1 MATIVDV
8 ARLAGVT
15 PTTVSRVINNR
26 GYISEKTKKRVQ
38 EAMDELGYQPN
49 EIARSLTKQ
58 KSNTIGVIVP
68 HISHPYFA
76 KLISNLEN
84 EAAKKDYKIILCN
97 SKEKAEKEKQYLDMC
112 KSNRVA
118 GIIICSGNVESNKIN
133 TGGIPVVL
141 LEKNFEEGKLGIQC
155 DNYQGGKLAT
165 EHLIECGCKKILH
178 LSGVIDEEMPADNRE
193 KAFIDVC
200 SKNEIE
206 YFIKKY
212 DIDTYNQMN
221 YYDYIK
227 AALNEIEG
235 VDGIFASSDLIAA
248 QVIQVCNEI
257 KIRIPEDIKL
267 VGFDDVDISQLTT
280 PRITTVHQPIKEM
293 ARLSI
298 GLIDAKYNN
307 IEVNEKT
314 ILSIKLIIRESTV
327 NKFIYGVF

>member
-26 GYISEKTKKRVQ
+26 GYISEKTKKRVH
-38 EAMDELGYQPN
+38 EAMDELGYRPN

-298 GLIDAKYNN
+298 ELIDAKYNN

-314 ILSIKLIIRESTV
+314 ILPIKLIIRESTV
-327 NKFIYGVF
+327 NK

>member
-212 DIDTYNQMN
+212 DIEPYNQMN

-298 GLIDAKYNN
+298 ELIDAKYNN

-327 NKFIYGVF
+327 NK

>member
-118 GIIICSGNVESNKIN
+118 GISICSGNVESNKIN

-298 GLIDAKYNN
+298 ELIDAKYNN

-314 ILSIKLIIRESTV
+314 ILPIKLIIRDSTV
-327 NKFIYGVF
+327 NK

>member
-26 GYISEKTKKRVQ
+26 GYISEKTKKRVH

-314 ILSIKLIIRESTV
+314 ILPIKLIIRDSTV
-327 NKFIYGVF
+327 NK

>member
-280 PRITTVHQPIKEM
+280 PRITTLHQPIKEM

-327 NKFIYGVF
+327 NK

>member
-26 GYISEKTKKRVQ
+26 GYISEKTKKRVH

-84 EAAKKDYKIILCN
+84 EASKKDYKVILCN

-298 GLIDAKYNN
+298 ELIDAKYNN

-314 ILSIKLIIRESTV
+314 ILPIKLIIRESTV
-327 NKFIYGVF
+327 NK

>member
-8 ARLAGVT
+8 AKLAGVT

-327 NKFIYGVF
+327 NK

>member
-298 GLIDAKYNN
+298 GLIEAKYNN

-327 NKFIYGVF
+327 NK

>member
-248 QVIQVCNEI
+248 QVIQACNEI

-327 NKFIYGVF
+327 NK

>member
-314 ILSIKLIIRESTV
+314 ILSIKLIIRDSTV
-327 NKFIYGVF
+327 NK

>member
-327 NKFIYGVF
+327 NK

>member
-26 GYISEKTKKRVQ
+26 GYISEKTKKRVH
-38 EAMDELGYQPN
+38 EVMDELGYQPN

-133 TGGIPVVL
+133 TGSIPVVL

-298 GLIDAKYNN
+298 ELIDAKYNN
-307 IEVNEKT
+307 IEVNEKN

-327 NKFIYGVF
+327 NK

>member
-26 GYISEKTKKRVQ
+26 GYISEKTRNKVYG
-38 EAMDELGYQPN
+38 AMDELGYQPN

-298 GLIDAKYNN
+298 ELIDAKYNN

-314 ILSIKLIIRESTV
+314 ILPIKLIIRESTV
-327 NKFIYGVF
+327 NK

>member
-133 TGGIPVVL
+133 IGGIPVVL

-298 GLIDAKYNN
+298 ELIDAKYNN

-327 NKFIYGVF
+327 NK

>member
-26 GYISEKTKKRVQ
+26 GYISEKTKKRVH
-38 EAMDELGYQPN
+38 EVMDELGYQPN

-193 KAFIDVC
+193 KAVIDVC

-298 GLIDAKYNN
+298 ELIDAKYNN

-327 NKFIYGVF
+327 NK

>member
-26 GYISEKTKKRVQ
+26 GYISEKTKKRVH
-38 EAMDELGYQPN
+38 EVMDELGYQPN

-298 GLIDAKYNN
+298 ELINVKYNN

-327 NKFIYGVF
+327 NK

>member
-298 GLIDAKYNN
+298 ELIDAKYNN
-307 IEVNEKT
+307 IEVNEKN

-327 NKFIYGVF
+327 NK

>member
-26 GYISEKTKKRVQ
+26 GYISEKTKKRVH

-84 EAAKKDYKIILCN
+84 EAAKKDYKIIFCN

-118 GIIICSGNVESNKIN
+118 GIIICSGNFESNKIN

-298 GLIDAKYNN
+298 ELIDAKYNN
-307 IEVNEKT
+307 IEVNEKN

-327 NKFIYGVF
+327 NK

>member
-26 GYISEKTKKRVQ
+26 GYISEKTKKRVH

-235 VDGIFASSDLIAA
+235 IDGIFASSDLIAA

-298 GLIDAKYNN
+298 ELIDAKYNN

-314 ILSIKLIIRESTV
+314 ILPIKLIIRESTV
-327 NKFIYGVF
+327 NK

>member
-155 DNYQGGKLAT
+155 DNYQGGKIAT

-227 AALNEIEG
+227 AALNEIGG

-298 GLIDAKYNN
+298 ELIDAKYNN

-314 ILSIKLIIRESTV
+314 ILPIKLIIRESTV
-327 NKFIYGVF
+327 NK

>member
-26 GYISEKTKKRVQ
+26 GYISEKTKKRVH

-200 SKNEIE
+200 IKNEIE

-298 GLIDAKYNN
+298 ELIDAKYNN

-314 ILSIKLIIRESTV
+314 ILPIKLIIRESTV
-327 NKFIYGVF
+327 NK

>member
-26 GYISEKTKKRVQ
+26 GYISEKTKKRVY
-38 EAMDELGYQPN
+38 EVMDELGYQPN

-298 GLIDAKYNN
+298 ELIDAKYNN

-327 NKFIYGVF
+327 NK

>member
-206 YFIKKY
+206 CFIKKY

-298 GLIDAKYNN
+298 ELIDAKYNN

-314 ILSIKLIIRESTV
+314 ILPIKLIIRDSTV
-327 NKFIYGVF
+327 NK

>member
-8 ARLAGVT
+8 AKLAGVT

-26 GYISEKTKKRVQ
+26 GYISEKTKSKVH
-38 EAMDELGYQPN
+38 EAMDQLSYQPN

-58 KSNTIGVIVP
+58 RSNTIGVIVP
-68 HISHPYFA
+68 HISHPYFS

-97 SKEKAEKEKQYLDMC
+97 SKDTATKEKKYLDMC
-112 KSNRVA
+112 KSNRVD
-118 GIIICSGNVESNKIN
+118 GIILCSGNVEYNMIN
-133 TGGIPVVL
+133 TGNIPIVL
-141 LEKNFEEGKLGIQC
+141 LEKNFEKGKLGIQC
-155 DNYQGGKLAT
+155 DNYQGGCLAT
-165 EHLIECGCKKILH
+165 EHLIKCGCKRIVH
-178 LSGVIDEEMPADNRE
+178 FSGVIDEEMPADNRE

-298 GLIDAKYNN
+298 ELIDAKYNN

-314 ILSIKLIIRESTV
+314 ILPIKLIIRESTV
-327 NKFIYGVF
+327 NK